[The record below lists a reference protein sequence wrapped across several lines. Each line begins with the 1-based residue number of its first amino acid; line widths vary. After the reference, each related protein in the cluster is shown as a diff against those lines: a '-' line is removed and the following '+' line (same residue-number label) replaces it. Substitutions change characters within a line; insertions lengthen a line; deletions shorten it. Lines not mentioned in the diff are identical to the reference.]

1 MGIFNYIKERLNP
14 EIVKLYNDLLDNNS
28 EAVLLYCQGGYKDS
42 SRKMWNPKN
51 EGFPKPNKGI
61 PFEWKQRL
69 VKDSAKIQNWYLE
82 EMEYRKG
89 CSYSRSHPYGLT
101 MALRK
106 LSVMPKDAPIPYL
119 PEWEEIGG
127 DAPFSPT
134 DRRPVVSPYRNVPF
148 YSIEGRIYK
157 YVNWQQVEQWETDA
171 RNLLKRIDHIS
182 KWRKEQ
188 SDFAPRC
195 YSLMKEKLSTWGC
208 YFYDIPFPSADENET
223 DSVNVRQLFYRSYC
237 ADTKL
242 DYRHYSH
249 CAQNRKTVSEF
260 LRMDSFYTNKY
271 VRPLIDYI
279 LALDKKVN
287 EGLTI
292 VLGDSSVKDGKQ
304 FNEFHLKDFVHEA
317 EENGLPIVQ
326 IDDINNNIGN
336 VPVGKVLAVVEVITE
351 NTHLK
356 DVCSKLFKSCYEQAS
371 LIVYITLLK
380 EFSSDEMRSLIDVRN
395 KEVEELERKKK
406 AEEEKRRKE
415 EEERKKKEEE
425 LRAKRMILSAAE
437 SKDWPMV
444 KGVHHYFFYYYYPT
458 RFEDVTEFDWDVR
471 NLIWDFKDGT
481 RHDKVCQIL
490 TNKLCRVYG
499 EAIDLLTFVCIPAST
514 RDVNRDRYQSFMVD
528 VCNATGM
535 ANGYDYVTIVKEKEP
550 TRLGGEFSA
559 EYSYDKDFFKDRQ
572 IILFDDVVTR
582 GRSLAKMRIELENL
596 GAHIVAALS
605 IGRTYSDYYGDVR
618 EPHPWIIE
626 NKN

>member
-1 MGIFNYIKERLNP
+1 MGIFDYIRERLNP
-14 EIVKLYNDLLDNNS
+14 EIVKQYNDLLDNNS
-28 EAVLLYCQGGYKDS
+28 EAVLLYCQGGYRDS
-42 SRKMWNPKN
+42 SRKMWKPKN
-51 EGFPKPNKGI
+51 EGFPKPDKDI
-61 PFEWKQRL
+61 PFKWKQRL
-69 VKDSAKIQNWYLE
+69 VKDSSKIQNWYLE

-106 LSVMPKDAPIPYL
+106 LSIMPKDAPVPYL
-119 PEWEEIGG
+119 PEWKKIGG
-127 DAPFSPT
+127 DTPFPPT
-134 DRRPVVSPYRNVPF
+134 GRRPVGSPYRNVPF

-157 YVNWQQVEQWETDA
+157 SVNWKQVEKWETDA

-188 SDFAPRC
+188 SGFAPRC
-195 YSLMKEKLSTWGC
+195 YSLMKEKLSAWGC
-208 YFYDIPFPSADENET
+208 YHYDIPFPAADENET
-223 DSVNVRQLFYRSYC
+223 DSVNVRQLFYSSYC

-242 DYRHYSH
+242 DYKHYSH
-249 CAQNRKTVSEF
+249 CAQNRDTVSEF

-287 EGLTI
+287 GGLTI

-304 FNEFHLKDFVHEA
+304 FNEYHLKDFVHEA

-351 NTHLK
+351 NTHMK

-380 EFSSDEMRSLIDVRN
+380 EYSSDEMRSLIDVRN
-395 KEVEELERKKK
+395 KEIKEQERKKK
-406 AEEEKRRKE
+406 EEEEKRRKE

-425 LRAKRMILSAAE
+425 LRAKRMILGSAE

-444 KGVHHYFFYYYYPT
+444 KGVHHYFFFYYYPT
-458 RFEDVTEFDWDVR
+458 RFDDVTEFDWDVR
-471 NLIWDFKDGT
+471 NLIWDFKEGT
-481 RHDKVCQIL
+481 RHNKVG
-490 TNKLCRVYG
+490 V
-499 EAIDLLTFVCIPAST
+499 
-514 RDVNRDRYQSFMVD
+514 
-528 VCNATGM
+528 
-535 ANGYDYVTIVKEKEP
+535 
-550 TRLGGEFSA
+550 
-559 EYSYDKDFFKDRQ
+559 
-572 IILFDDVVTR
+572 
-582 GRSLAKMRIELENL
+582 
-596 GAHIVAALS
+596 
-605 IGRTYSDYYGDVR
+605 
-618 EPHPWIIE
+618 
-626 NKN
+626 